1 MNPDA
6 KASYSSNYPRYQY
19 DGQGQGGSRGFQE
32 SKLPQFDS
40 QGGYQPENK
49 QVKRQ
54 AASLGPYRYG
64 YAVQDDTGN
73 DFNQQE
79 QSDGNTVSNQKS
91 INLGFI
97 NLFQLFQITGQYSVL
112 LPDGRVQTVTYS
124 VTPSSGYVVRTPP
137 PPSHPPR
144 ESTETWY

>member
-6 KASYSSNYPRYQY
+6 EASYSSNYPRYQY
-19 DGQGQGGSRGFQE
+19 DGQGQGGFRGFEENQ
-32 SKLPQFDS
+32 LAQFES

-79 QSDGNTVSNQKS
+79 QSDGNTVSIQKS
-91 INLGFI
+91 INLLFI
-97 NLFQLFQITGQYSVL
+97 NLFQLLQITGQYSVL
-112 LPDGRVQTVTYS
+112 LPDGRVQAVTYS
-124 VTPSSGYVVRTPP
+124 VTRSSGYVIRNLLLSSAPDKP
-137 PPSHPPR
+137 KL
-144 ESTETWY
+144 